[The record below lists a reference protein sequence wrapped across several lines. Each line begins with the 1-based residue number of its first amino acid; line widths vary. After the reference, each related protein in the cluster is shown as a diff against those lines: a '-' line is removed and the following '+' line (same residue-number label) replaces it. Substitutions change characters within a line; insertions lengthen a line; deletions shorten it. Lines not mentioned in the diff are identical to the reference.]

1 MSAKQLTGVF
11 AIAILIA
18 LIGPSGAQD
27 AGAALD
33 AAKAASPALV
43 ENAWDFTN
51 PNSIP
56 GFGTL
61 PQGYDARS
69 VLPKFSGE

>member
-1 MSAKQLTGVF
+1 MSAKQVTGVF

-33 AAKAASPALV
+33 VAKAASPALV
-43 ENAWDFTN
+43 ERWGFHEPELD
-51 PNSIP
+51 P
-56 GFGTL
+56 GLRHAAAGL
-61 PQGYDARS
+61 RRPQRPS
-69 VLPKFSGE
+69 EIQR